1 VGTDKRVVVVTT
13 AGEIQR
19 LKEPVALTT
28 PVLSD
33 NGTKPVW
40 IEAPTGG
47 GGGNVATDTIWDA
60 KGDLAAGTG
69 ANTAAKLTAGAD
81 DTILMADSAQTTGL
95 KWVASQTPS
104 TQAFG
109 DAAAQGTADTYAR
122 GDHKHAMPS
131 SPSVPSFATPAI
143 ALGTAA
149 AAGAAGTVIRSD
161 STIAAFDATAPTTQ
175 AFGDSAATGSAAVA
189 ARRDHKHAMPS
200 ERAAASTAPAAI
212 GTAAVGVG
220 TTDARADHV
229 HATGA
234 GTPSTQAFGD
244 SAATGT
250 GPAAAMTD
258 HKHAMPADPVT
269 AHAAAADPHTGYVL
283 ESLLDAKGDLIA
295 ASADNTPIKLTVGA
309 DDTILMADAAAAS
322 GLKWVASASPSA
334 VGTAAATGTA
344 DTFTRG
350 DHVHAHETAH
360 LAHDTLWDAAGDLV
374 QGTGLDT
381 AAKLAITVPAAN
393 ILNVLGV
400 VNGESSWSV
409 KSVHDGTAPAA
420 VGTAAAGTAL
430 TSAHRDHVHAT
441 GAGTPSTQA
450 FADAAAT
457 GSGPAAAMT
466 DHKHAMPTL
475 GYGHTG
481 NSAPAVSLTTAS
493 AFATSTGA
501 ASSAAYADVPGCTF
515 NLVAGTW
522 MIFGQCFGAA
532 ANSAFLMHVAITD
545 SSNTILS
552 EGSQYVAASGTASV
566 NAWGCVVLHAIV
578 SPGSTT
584 QYKMRAARGN
594 TTLTNTWTVQ
604 DGSGV
609 GVTNNASDNTD
620 KGSGIFALRIA

>member
-1 VGTDKRVVVVTT
+1 VGTDKRVLVVTT
-13 AGEIQR
+13 DGEIQR

-40 IEAPTGG
+40 IEAPTGV

-69 ANTAAKLTAGAD
+69 ANTASKLTSGAD

-131 SPSVPSFATPAI
+131 SPSVPAFATPAI
-143 ALGTAA
+143 ALGAAA
-149 AAGAAGTVIRSD
+149 AAGVAGTVVRSD

-175 AFGDSAATGSAAVA
+175 AFADSAATGSAAVA
-189 ARRDHKHAMPS
+189 ARRDHKHAMP
-200 ERAAASTAPAAI
+200 
-212 GTAAVGVG
+212 
-220 TTDARADHV
+220 
-229 HATGA
+229 
-234 GTPSTQAFGD
+234 
-244 SAATGT
+244 
-250 GPAAAMTD
+250 
-258 HKHAMPADPVT
+258 ADPVT
-269 AHAAAADPHTGYVL
+269 AHAAAGDPHTGYVL
-283 ESLLDAKGDLIA
+283 ESLLDAKGDLIS

-322 GLKWVASASPSA
+322 GLKWVAAASPSA

-420 VGTAAAGTAL
+420 IGTAAAGTAL

-501 ASSAAYADVPGCTF
+501 ASTAAYADVPGCTF
-515 NLVAGTW
+515 NLAAGTW

-545 SSNTILS
+545 SSNTIVS

-620 KGSGIFALRIA
+620 KGSGIFAIRIA

>member
-1 VGTDKRVVVVTT
+1 MGSDKRVVVVTT
-13 AGEIQR
+13 DGEIQR

-40 IEAPTGG
+40 IEAPSGVG
-47 GGGNVATDTIWDA
+47 SGDVATDTIWDA

-109 DAAAQGTADTYAR
+109 DSAAQGTADTYAR

-131 SPSVPSFATPAI
+131 SPSVPAFATPAI
-143 ALGTAA
+143 ALGAAA
-149 AAGAAGTVIRSD
+149 AAGVAGTVIRSD

-189 ARRDHKHAMPS
+189 ARR
-200 ERAAASTAPAAI
+200 
-212 GTAAVGVG
+212 
-220 TTDARADHV
+220 
-229 HATGA
+229 
-234 GTPSTQAFGD
+234 
-244 SAATGT
+244 
-250 GPAAAMTD
+250 D

-374 QGTGLDT
+374 VRALVADT
-381 AAKLAITVPAAN
+381 AAKLGITVPAAN

-400 VNGESSWSV
+400 VNGETTWSRQV
-409 KSVHDGTAPAA
+409 GPRWVRLPLP

-430 TSAHRDHVHAT
+430 TSAHRTTFMPRVRGLPARRRLAT
-441 GAGTPSTQA
+441 PQPRVR
-450 FADAAAT
+450 D
-457 GSGPAAAMT
+457 
-466 DHKHAMPTL
+466 
-475 GYGHTG
+475 
-481 NSAPAVSLTTAS
+481 
-493 AFATSTGA
+493 
-501 ASSAAYADVPGCTF
+501 
-515 NLVAGTW
+515 
-522 MIFGQCFGAA
+522 
-532 ANSAFLMHVAITD
+532 
-545 SSNTILS
+545 
-552 EGSQYVAASGTASV
+552 
-566 NAWGCVVLHAIV
+566 
-578 SPGSTT
+578 
-584 QYKMRAARGN
+584 R
-594 TTLTNTWTVQ
+594 
-604 DGSGV
+604 
-609 GVTNNASDNTD
+609 
-620 KGSGIFALRIA
+620 LRR